1 MIWLVNIFIYSF
13 VFCFFFGQYGL
24 LDKLSVRLDLR
35 TLFTCFL
42 TLSHDALALYSHSLT
57 LSRCSRYLLAL
68 SHDALVICSRS
79 FAFSRCS
86 RYLLARSHDALAL
99 SLRNSRLTRRG
110 RITIGNHSPHLTTLL
125 TILSCIAAPRHWTK
139 AAKPYSLWRN
149 SQIFFL

>member
-42 TLSHDALALYSHSLT
+42 SLSHDALALYSRSLT

-68 SHDALVICSRS
+68 SRFLTMLSLSARARAL
-79 FAFSRCS
+79 
-86 RYLLARSHDALAL
+86 SHDALAL

-110 RITIGNHSPHLTTLL
+110 RITIGNHSPPPDNSSHNPILHCSPSSLDESRQTLQFVE
-125 TILSCIAAPRHWTK
+125 K
-139 AAKPYSLWRN
+139 
-149 SQIFFL
+149 

>member
-1 MIWLVNIFIYSF
+1 MVGKYFYLL
-13 VFCFFFGQYGL
+13 FCFSCFTFFGQYGL

-35 TLFTCFL
+35 TLFPCFL

-68 SHDALVICSRS
+68 SHSLAMLSLSTRALS
-79 FAFSRCS
+79 
-86 RYLLARSHDALAL
+86 LSHDALAL

-110 RITIGNHSPHLTTLL
+110 RITIGNHSPRLTTLL
-125 TILSCIAAPRHWTK
+125 AILSCIAAPRHWTK
-139 AAKPYSLWRN
+139 AAKPHSLWRN

>member
-35 TLFTCFL
+35 TLFPCFL
-42 TLSHDALALYSHSLT
+42 SLSHDALALYSRSLT

-68 SHDALVICSRS
+68 FRFLTMLSLSARAL
-79 FAFSRCS
+79 
-86 RYLLARSHDALAL
+86 SHDALAL

>member
-13 VFCFFFGQYGL
+13 VFLVL
-24 LDKLSVRLDLR
+24 LFSGSLVCSIKFVGKARLADSLHV
-35 TLFTCFL
+35 
-42 TLSHDALALYSHSLT
+42 LSHT
-57 LSRCSRYLLAL
+57 LSRCSRTLLAL
-68 SHDALVICSRS
+68 SHSLTMLSLSTRAL
-79 FAFSRCS
+79 A
-86 RYLLARSHDALAL
+86 LSHDALAL

-125 TILSCIAAPRHWTK
+125 AILSCVAAPRHWTK

>member
-68 SHDALVICSRS
+68 SHDAL
-79 FAFSRCS
+79 
-86 RYLLARSHDALAL
+86 AL

>member
-13 VFCFFFGQYGL
+13 VFLVL
-24 LDKLSVRLDLR
+24 LFSGSLVCSIKFVGKARLADSLHVLSHTLSRCSR
-35 TLFTCFL
+35 TL
-42 TLSHDALALYSHSLT
+42 LALSHSLT
-57 LSRCSRYLLAL
+57 MLSLSARALPRCSRYLLAL
-68 SHDALVICSRS
+68 
-79 FAFSRCS
+79 
-86 RYLLARSHDALAL
+86 SHDALAL

-125 TILSCIAAPRHWTK
+125 AILSCIAAPRHWTK

>member
-13 VFCFFFGQYGL
+13 VFCIFFGQYGL

-42 TLSHDALALYSHSLT
+42 TLSHDALALYSRSLT

-68 SHDALVICSRS
+68 SRFLTMLSLSARAL
-79 FAFSRCS
+79 
-86 RYLLARSHDALAL
+86 SHDALAL

>member
-1 MIWLVNIFIYSF
+1 MVGKYFYLL
-13 VFCFFFGQYGL
+13 FCFSCFTFFGQYGL

-35 TLFTCFL
+35 TLFPCFL

-68 SHDALVICSRS
+68 SHFLTMLSLS
-79 FAFSRCS
+79 
-86 RYLLARSHDALAL
+86 ALAL

-110 RITIGNHSPHLTTLL
+110 RITIGNHSPRLTTLL
-125 TILSCIAAPRHWTK
+125 AILSCIAAPRHWTK

>member
-1 MIWLVNIFIYSF
+1 MVGKYFYLL
-13 VFCFFFGQYGL
+13 FCFSCFTFFGQYGL
-24 LDKLSVRLDLR
+24 LEKLSVRLDLR

-42 TLSHDALALYSHSLT
+42 TLSHDALALYSRSLT

-68 SHDALVICSRS
+68 
-79 FAFSRCS
+79 
-86 RYLLARSHDALAL
+86 SHDALAL

-125 TILSCIAAPRHWTK
+125 AILSCIAAPRHWTK